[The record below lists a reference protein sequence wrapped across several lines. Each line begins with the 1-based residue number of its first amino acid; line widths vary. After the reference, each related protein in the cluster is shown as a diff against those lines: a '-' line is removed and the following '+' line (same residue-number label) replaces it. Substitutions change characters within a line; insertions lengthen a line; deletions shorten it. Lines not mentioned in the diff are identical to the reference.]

1 MNDTASPAAPGF
13 AAYAAFLVSDVVLLT
28 AAWLVYDQAHRP
40 MQLYELSAAALCTAI
55 GAWLGVWPFV
65 LRQRAELAHAE
76 RAGLMDAAGR
86 IQQLE
91 EVVNRIERAAGQW
104 QAADEHANRAVQAA
118 REIGDRITAETHG
131 FKVFLEQAQHVERQ
145 HLQLEV
151 SKLRRA
157 EGEWLQTTVRIL
169 DHVHAL
175 FAAAQRSGQARLV
188 EQLAAFQQAC
198 RDAARRIGLVQH
210 VAAPATPFDPD
221 VHQLLDPNAAL
232 PDQPVVS
239 EVIGPGYTFQGQ
251 WLRRIVV
258 RVVTGNGSGSKP
270 VPGDGGAFSTAGRVS
285 VGNEAVTTEPADQ
298 SSTGEGRAPAIE
310 SSPPAESGP
319 ASAPQVEAAVEE
331 TPRTNAGAGTPPAAG

>member
-1 MNDTASPAAPGF
+1 MASRRAAGNLPRLMSETASPPTPSF

-40 MQLYELSAAALCTAI
+40 MQLYELGAAALCTAI

-65 LRQRAELAHAE
+65 LRQRAVLAHAE
-76 RAGLMDAAGR
+76 RAGLMDAASR

-157 EGEWLQTTVRIL
+157 ESEWLQTTVRIL

-175 FAAAQRSGQARLV
+175 YAAAQRSGQARLV

-210 VAAPATPFDPD
+210 VAAPETTFDPN
-221 VHQLLDPNAAL
+221 VHQLLDPKAAL
-232 PDQPVVS
+232 PDQPIVS
-239 EVIGPGYTFQGQ
+239 DVIAPGYTFQGQ

-258 RVVTGNGSGSKP
+258 RVAA
-270 VPGDGGAFSTAGRVS
+270 GDGRDSEPAPVGAVAFSTAGPAS
-285 VGNEAVTTEPADQ
+285 VGGGPVAPEPAGQ
-298 SSTGEGRAPAIE
+298 SAAGEGQGTV
-310 SSPPAESGP
+310 SDAENRSGP
-319 ASAPQVEAAVEE
+319 
-331 TPRTNAGAGTPPAAG
+331 